1 MPLEPATETLEPAGP
16 SGHED
21 MSSVDDDESASRLP
35 RAHAV
40 CGWGCYPL
48 CLATEIALEN
58 LRPVARRARISCG
71 LRRSYGD
78 AALPAAPTDLVC
90 NTTRADR
97 FLAMD
102 CTTGILRAEA
112 GVSLRQLN
120 LVLLPRGWFVPVT
133 PGTQNVTLGGMTAAD
148 VHGKNHHVAG
158 CFGEHV
164 RAITLMVADGS
175 LVQCSPTVEPEL
187 FWATVGG
194 MGLTGHILEV
204 EVQMHPVAHPWI
216 YGESERVENIDS
228 MIAGLSTAASQWPMT
243 VGWIDSLAT
252 GDSLG
257 RGILMKGR
265 WATDSDMPPARQPR
279 LRQTRSVPLTFPNMA
294 LARWNM
300 QLFNT
305 LYFHKHPQQRRA
317 GLQPWERFFY
327 PLDGL
332 ENWNRIY
339 GRRGFTQYQCVFPRH
354 ADTSAMRGFLELF
367 AREGGMSFLS
377 VIKDC
382 GPEGRGMLSFP
393 TAGMS
398 IALDFPVQGNRTQRL
413 VDRLNEYVI
422 AHSGRIYLAKDAFT
436 RPEHFLAMDNR
447 LDSFLDIRNR
457 WDPHGRIRSALSVR
471 LFGDRP

>member
-1 MPLEPATETLEPAGP
+1 
-16 SGHED
+16 
-21 MSSVDDDESASRLP
+21 MSSAGNEQAASRRP
-35 RAHAV
+35 REHV
-40 CGWGCYPL
+40 VFGWGRYPL
-48 CLATEIALEN
+48 CPARETALEN
-58 LRPVARRARISCG
+58 LEPVARQANISCG

-78 AALPAAPTDLVC
+78 ASLPAAPTDLVC

-97 FLAMD
+97 FLTMD
-102 CTTGILRAEA
+102 FTTGILRAEA
-112 GVSLRQLN
+112 GLGLRQLN

-133 PGTQNVTLGGMTAAD
+133 PGTQNVTLGGMVAAD

-164 RAITLMVADGS
+164 RAVTLMVADGS
-175 LVQCSPTVEPEL
+175 LIECSPTTEPEL

-204 EVQMHPVAHPWI
+204 EVQLHRVEHPWI
-216 YGESERVENIDS
+216 YGESERVANIES
-228 MIAGLSTAASQWPMT
+228 MIAGLSTAASDWPMT
-243 VGWIDSLAT
+243 VGWIDSLAN
-252 GDSLG
+252 GDSIG

-265 WATDSDMPPARQPR
+265 WATAADLPPSRPPR
-279 LRQTRSVPLTFPNMA
+279 LRRTRNIPLTFPNMA

-300 QLFNT
+300 RLFNVV
-305 LYFHKHPQQRRA
+305 YFHRHPQQRRA
-317 GLQPWERFFY
+317 GLQPWEEFFY

-332 ENWNRIY
+332 GHWNRIY
-339 GRRGFTQYQCVFPRH
+339 GRRGFTQYQCVLPRN
-354 ADTSAMRGFLELF
+354 AGNSAMRGFLEVF
-367 AREGGMSFLS
+367 AREGGTSFLS

-398 IALDFPVQGNRTQRL
+398 IAVDFPVQGKQTQRL

-422 AHSGRIYLAKDAFT
+422 AHGGRIYLAKDAFT
-436 RPEHFLAMDNR
+436 RPEHYQAMDHR
-447 LDSFLDIRNR
+447 LGSFLDIRNR